1 MHFVTYGDVFKA
13 HPVVEMISPLSWRLE
28 NASGVSKETERGGG
42 WFFGT
47 GVERCSHPTKGGKRR
62 EGGGSTKML
71 VVFSCFW
78 WTGTLK
84 YSDVQNDNY
93 VRDEK
98 IAETDGEERGG
109 GSKDDVTPADRSGN
123 ADDILS
129 CIIERVK
136 KEKKLPTFF
145 LFSKATKEQRRRR
158 RRFPVGGSK
167 ATNTSHTCKRAG
179 KSPCIDVFF
188 KRKRKEENSKERIG
202 GGRFAPIDRLPLCG
216 FFARG
221 PISRLP
227 KSRERPKSVSTVDWE
242 TWAECRRIIRDLFLV
257 FTRIP
262 GLFSFEIAGGQVGV
276 SKNDTHGTKKKCVLW
291 LQVWQTIRF
300 RSRRPGTGLQM
311 LPNEVFG
318 RISFF
323 FFFKPPRL
331 LILRTWNIQ
340 KPETGILRKLF
351 ARTEIKRYLCF

>member
-1 MHFVTYGDVFKA
+1 
-13 HPVVEMISPLSWRLE
+13 MIFWHGCRAMQP
-28 NASGVSKETERGGG
+28 
-42 WFFGT
+42 
-47 GVERCSHPTKGGKRR
+47 PYKRR
-62 EGGGSTKML
+62 EETGGEGGSTKML

-98 IAETDGEERGG
+98 IAETDGEERGR

-257 FTRIP
+257 FTRIS
-262 GLFSFEIAGGQVGV
+262 GLFSFEIAGGQVGGFQERHTR
-276 SKNDTHGTKKKCVLW
+276 NEKKKMRALTSSLANDSIPKQKTRNWVANA
-291 LQVWQTIRF
+291 TE
-300 RSRRPGTGLQM
+300 RSIWTYFFL
-311 LPNEVFG
+311 
-318 RISFF
+318 FF
-323 FFFKPPRL
+323 FQTSPSPNFENLKYSKTRNRNPTQTFCTDRNQ
-331 LILRTWNIQ
+331 T
-340 KPETGILRKLF
+340 LF
-351 ARTEIKRYLCF
+351 MFLKKNLTCVKFA

>member
-1 MHFVTYGDVFKA
+1 MA
-13 HPVVEMISPLSWRLE
+13 R
-28 NASGVSKETERGGG
+28 VSSDAAALQKEGRDGRGGG
-42 WFFGT
+42 KYKNARCFFMFL
-47 GVERCSHPTKGGKRR
+47 VNRHIKVFRRTKRQLCKRR
-62 EGGGSTKML
+62 K
-71 VVFSCFW
+71 
-78 WTGTLK
+78 
-84 YSDVQNDNY
+84 DRRN
-93 VRDEK
+93 RRR
-98 IAETDGEERGG
+98 GEGG

-188 KRKRKEENSKERIG
+188 KRKRKEENSKERID

-242 TWAECRRIIRDLFLV
+242 T
-257 FTRIP
+257 
-262 GLFSFEIAGGQVGV
+262 
-276 SKNDTHGTKKKCVLW
+276 
-291 LQVWQTIRF
+291 
-300 RSRRPGTGLQM
+300 
-311 LPNEVFG
+311 
-318 RISFF
+318 
-323 FFFKPPRL
+323 
-331 LILRTWNIQ
+331 
-340 KPETGILRKLF
+340 
-351 ARTEIKRYLCF
+351 